1 MPQCQPEEAERPH
14 DRSQPPDH
22 GRLSFW
28 SVTPGE
34 QALYFGLF
42 TLLATL
48 GLGFAFWYEIAV
60 NTSDT
65 PFETVEAIIRG
76 AAAVGV
82 AAAGLTL
89 VAMALGRRFTGGR
102 PPPHT
107 EGEQGWYNA
116 ADHRAKRNP
125 PNPRVGG
132 GTPYPPRGHLAR
144 AVYPGVGGGTT
155 TGRCMRSPFGDL
167 SPSAND
173 SISALLASPSSHSG
187 GIDPAP

>member
-89 VAMALGRRFTGGR
+89 VAAICSYKSTLIFVNLPNCRRRSRICACSCRRSLKMFLESFNLLLGQLNISL
-102 PPPHT
+102 P
-107 EGEQGWYNA
+107 NA
-116 ADHRAKRNP
+116 
-125 PNPRVGG
+125 
-132 GTPYPPRGHLAR
+132 
-144 AVYPGVGGGTT
+144 
-155 TGRCMRSPFGDL
+155 RCAQKG
-167 SPSAND
+167 PS
-173 SISALLASPSSHSG
+173 I
-187 GIDPAP
+187 